1 MDNQNADKQQ
11 ELALLDAPGEFNA
24 MRALLLGICKDLDGG
39 LGKAASYNDLLEDE
53 LEMRGG
59 NVDYLRQM
67 RQELE
72 RMRRLVARVLQETPL
87 MGRGER
93 LNLSLLA
100 SGVLDRYRRDV
111 GEAARLE
118 ERLEDGLLVRG
129 DAFSLQELLLDVL
142 HQLGG
147 EGAPRAWQVATRQ
160 RNLSAAEHRQLHA
173 GETGEG
179 AEIGAMEV
187 VELSILPP
195 GAELPTPRELRPF
208 RDAPLAQSEAGA
220 LLAAKWNGAACGNG
234 GRLYYSERFPEQ
246 SAVLFFPVLK
256 EWDGE
261 ADEMDRYR
269 WDNAAEAK
277 TILLVD
283 DEDMIWDVLMDML
296 QTLGYQVILAGD
308 GKEAV
313 EIYGANPGKIDLVIL
328 DMLMPNMGGRETFFI
343 LKELDPKVRVLA
355 SSGYVSEDAIQ
366 DIMDSGAAGFL
377 RKPYRLA
384 DLARKIREIFAKA

>member
-1 MDNQNADKQQ
+1 MT
-11 ELALLDAPGEFNA
+11 
-24 MRALLLGICKDLDGG
+24 
-39 LGKAASYNDLLEDE
+39 
-53 LEMRGG
+53 
-59 NVDYLRQM
+59 LRDSPSGTTKGSGM
-67 RQELE
+67 
-72 RMRRLVARVLQETPL
+72 T
-87 MGRGER
+87 GR
-93 LNLSLLA
+93 
-100 SGVLDRYRRDV
+100 
-111 GEAARLE
+111 
-118 ERLEDGLLVRG
+118 
-129 DAFSLQELLLDVL
+129 
-142 HQLGG
+142 
-147 EGAPRAWQVATRQ
+147 
-160 RNLSAAEHRQLHA
+160 
-173 GETGEG
+173 
-179 AEIGAMEV
+179 
-187 VELSILPP
+187 
-195 GAELPTPRELRPF
+195 
-208 RDAPLAQSEAGA
+208 PLARTEEGA
-220 LLAAKWNGAACGNG
+220 LLAAKWSGAVYGND
-234 GRLYYSERFPEQ
+234 GRLYHSERFPEG
-246 SAVLFFPVLK
+246 SAVLFFPVPK

-296 QTLGYQVILAGD
+296 QSLGYQVILAGD

-384 DLARKIREIFAKA
+384 DLARKIREIFAKG

>member
-1 MDNQNADKQQ
+1 
-11 ELALLDAPGEFNA
+11 
-24 MRALLLGICKDLDGG
+24 
-39 LGKAASYNDLLEDE
+39 
-53 LEMRGG
+53 
-59 NVDYLRQM
+59 
-67 RQELE
+67 
-72 RMRRLVARVLQETPL
+72 
-87 MGRGER
+87 
-93 LNLSLLA
+93 
-100 SGVLDRYRRDV
+100 
-111 GEAARLE
+111 
-118 ERLEDGLLVRG
+118 
-129 DAFSLQELLLDVL
+129 
-142 HQLGG
+142 
-147 EGAPRAWQVATRQ
+147 
-160 RNLSAAEHRQLHA
+160 
-173 GETGEG
+173 
-179 AEIGAMEV
+179 MEV

-384 DLARKIREIFAKA
+384 DLARIIREIFAKG